1 MNAYRIALAVLLIQ
15 SSIIIAGFANIPV
28 TCTPPDN
35 TQCVFFSE
43 TLVGSSTIYNII
55 NNEFDEGQYR
65 TTRIETNIFTVD
77 VWQTAAT
84 TLNKIVSIL
93 VFSATGVFSLI
104 RFFFGVSEL
113 TFWIGSAMQVVVH
126 LFLLKAFVDM
136 IRSGGEGRI

>member
-1 MNAYRIALAVLLIQ
+1 MNVYRIALAVLLIQ
-15 SSIIIAGFANIPV
+15 SSIIVAGFANIPI
-28 TCTPPDN
+28 TCNPSRSE
-35 TQCVFFSE
+35 CVFFSE
-43 TLVGSSTIYNII
+43 TLVGSSTIFNII
-55 NNEFDEGQYR
+55 NNEFEDGQYR

-113 TFWIGSAMQVVVH
+113 TFWIGSAMQVIVH